1 MFTEKVMPRF
11 SETDALGHI
20 NNTVL
25 PVWFE
30 AARVPIFKFFTP
42 DLNPHNWKLI
52 IAKVEVSF
60 VGELFYAHEVTINTS
75 IEQIG
80 NSSFVI
86 RQEAW
91 QQDKCCAIGKTV
103 MVRYDFVSK
112 TKQPLST
119 DEKAALTQHLVAV
132 SQSQLNYDKQD
143 V

>member
-1 MFTEKVMPRF
+1 MFTEKVIPRF

-132 SQSQLNYDKQD
+132 S
-143 V
+143 

>member
-30 AARVPIFKFFTP
+30 AARVPIFKFFAP

-103 MVRYDFVSK
+103 MVRYDFASK
-112 TKQPLST
+112 TKQMLSA
-119 DEKAALTQHLVAV
+119 DEKAALTQHLVAT
-132 SQSQLNYDKQD
+132 S
-143 V
+143 

>member
-60 VGELFYAHEVTINTS
+60 VGELFYAHEVTINSS

-103 MVRYDFVSK
+103 MVRYDFASK
-112 TKQPLST
+112 TKQMLSA
-119 DEKAALTQHLVAV
+119 DEKAALTQHFVAA
-132 SQSQLNYDKQD
+132 S
-143 V
+143 

>member
-30 AARVPIFKFFTP
+30 ATRVPIFKFFTP

-60 VGELFYAHEVTINTS
+60 VGELFYAHEVTINTN

-103 MVRYDFVSK
+103 MVRYDFASK
-112 TKQPLST
+112 TKQMLSA
-119 DEKAALTQHLVAV
+119 DEKAALTQHLVAT
-132 SQSQLNYDKQD
+132 S
-143 V
+143 

>member
-1 MFTEKVMPRF
+1 MFIEKVIPRF

-132 SQSQLNYDKQD
+132 S
-143 V
+143 

>member
-30 AARVPIFKFFTP
+30 AARVLIFKFFPP

-103 MVRYDFVSK
+103 MVRYDFASK
-112 TKQPLST
+112 TKQTLSA
-119 DEKAALTQHLVAV
+119 DEKAALTQHLVAT
-132 SQSQLNYDKQD
+132 S
-143 V
+143 

>member
-30 AARVPIFKFFTP
+30 AARAPIFKFFTP
-42 DLNPHNWKLI
+42 DLNPHDWKLI
-52 IAKVEVSF
+52 IAKIEVSF

-80 NSSFVI
+80 NSSFVL

-103 MVRYDFVSK
+103 LVRYDFASK
-112 TKQPLST
+112 TKQTLSA
-119 DEKAALTQHLVAV
+119 DEKAALSDHLIAT
-132 SQSQLNYDKQD
+132 S
-143 V
+143 

>member
-1 MFTEKVMPRF
+1 MFTEKVIPRF

-60 VGELFYAHEVTINTS
+60 VGELFCAHEVTINTS

-86 RQEAW
+86 RQEAL

-103 MVRYDFVSK
+103 MVRYDFTSK

-132 SQSQLNYDKQD
+132 S
-143 V
+143 

>member
-1 MFTEKVMPRF
+1 MFTEKVIPRF

-60 VGELFYAHEVTINTS
+60 VGELFYAHEVTINSS

-103 MVRYDFVSK
+103 MVRYDFASK
-112 TKQPLST
+112 TKQMLSA
-119 DEKAALTQHLVAV
+119 DEKAALTQHLVAT
-132 SQSQLNYDKQD
+132 S
-143 V
+143 

>member
-103 MVRYDFVSK
+103 MVRYDFASK
-112 TKQPLST
+112 TKQMLST

-132 SQSQLNYDKQD
+132 S
-143 V
+143 

>member
-1 MFTEKVMPRF
+1 MFTEKISPRF
-11 SETDALGHI
+11 SETDVLGHI

-132 SQSQLNYDKQD
+132 S
-143 V
+143 

>member
-91 QQDKCCAIGKTV
+91 QQDECCAIGKTV
-103 MVRYDFVSK
+103 MVRYDFASK
-112 TKQPLST
+112 TKQMLSA
-119 DEKAALTQHLVAV
+119 DEKAALTQHLVAT
-132 SQSQLNYDKQD
+132 S
-143 V
+143 

>member
-112 TKQPLST
+112 TKQPLSI

-132 SQSQLNYDKQD
+132 S
-143 V
+143 